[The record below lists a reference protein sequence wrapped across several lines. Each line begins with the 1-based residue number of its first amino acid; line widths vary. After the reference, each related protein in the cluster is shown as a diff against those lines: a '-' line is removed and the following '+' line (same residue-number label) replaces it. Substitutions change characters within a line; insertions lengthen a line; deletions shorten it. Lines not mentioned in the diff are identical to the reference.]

1 MKNCFEICILIQS
14 FTVKEDYTYVAFKSM
29 ISFIINSSD
38 VK

>member
-1 MKNCFEICILIQS
+1 MKNCLEICILIQS
-14 FTVKEDYTYVAFKSM
+14 FTGKEGYTYVVFKSM